1 MSMVRDE
8 DSGHPRCDICHHPAS
23 RLFSEGVFLCAT
35 HEAEARCLAQEGA
48 HIEWSLTAEGLA
60 ALTANTEAEL
70 AVSGHAHGA

>member
-8 DSGHPRCDICHHPAS
+8 ESGHPGCDICGHPPS
-23 RLFSEGVFLCAT
+23 RLFAEGVFLCVT

-60 ALTANTEAEL
+60 ALTASSAAEL
-70 AVSGHAHGA
+70 AVTRHAHGA